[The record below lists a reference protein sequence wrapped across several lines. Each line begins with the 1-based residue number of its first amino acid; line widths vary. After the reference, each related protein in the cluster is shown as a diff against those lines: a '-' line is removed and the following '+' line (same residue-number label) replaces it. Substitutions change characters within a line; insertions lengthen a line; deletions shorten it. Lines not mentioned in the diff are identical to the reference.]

1 MGPGRGLSLVGN
13 WVLGGLS
20 LGSFGWRV
28 QNVCKQ
34 GLGHG
39 ERIRQGLR
47 RAARQGAVLGGLR
60 PATEQHN
67 TAAHAEALRQ
77 AMDYRDVLEAGHD
90 KSLSAL
96 SRDLFEAGC
105 CTRSGKPLTP
115 EMVRRL
121 RIRLEEAKQ
130 AIEAGDLQDEWAE
143 WLPFEALMTALLQ
156 KNDLA
161 FRWLLK
167 MARKEY
173 GDPFADRLLQR
184 LLASDHVE
192 WVRTYLGEA

>member
-1 MGPGRGLSLVGN
+1 
-13 WVLGGLS
+13 
-20 LGSFGWRV
+20 
-28 QNVCKQ
+28 
-34 GLGHG
+34 
-39 ERIRQGLR
+39 
-47 RAARQGAVLGGLR
+47 
-60 PATEQHN
+60 
-67 TAAHAEALRQ
+67 
-77 AMDYRDVLEAGHD
+77 MDYRDVLEAGHD

-192 WVRTYLGEA
+192 WVRTYLGEARLSKPSQAQHTPSPDCV

>member
-1 MGPGRGLSLVGN
+1 
-13 WVLGGLS
+13 
-20 LGSFGWRV
+20 
-28 QNVCKQ
+28 
-34 GLGHG
+34 
-39 ERIRQGLR
+39 
-47 RAARQGAVLGGLR
+47 
-60 PATEQHN
+60 
-67 TAAHAEALRQ
+67 
-77 AMDYRDVLEAGHD
+77 MDYRDVLEAGHD

-121 RIRLEEAKQ
+121 RIRLGEAKH
-130 AIEAGDLQDEWAE
+130 AIEAGDLEDEWAE
-143 WLPFEALMTALLQ
+143 WQPFWALQTALLQ

-184 LLASDHVE
+184 LLEFDHAE
-192 WVRTYLGEA
+192 WARTSLGEVRRSNPSQAQHPPSED